1 MTRVAHPSDNNLHA
15 PTHHTMQGEKVG
27 KGKSRALALDD
38 VVSLSIV
45 STTGAAAQQPQGIQ

>member
-1 MTRVAHPSDNNLHA
+1 
-15 PTHHTMQGEKVG
+15 MQGEKVG